1 MYLISHITGS
11 THDGCIDPT
20 PRSKKLCHELT
31 TFSPNRKLA
40 NQPRQPRAR
49 AVRLHLHEKHDA
61 KSILE
66 IDPHATQHVHT
77 TWRRAT
83 TPLQAGCAGWLLEA
97 LRDLRRQD

>member
-11 THDGCIDPT
+11 THDGRIAQT

-31 TFSPNRKLA
+31 TSSPNRKLA

-49 AVRLHLHEKHDA
+49 AAHLHLHAKHDA
-61 KSILE
+61 KAFWRSTRML
-66 IDPHATQHVHT
+66 QHVHT

-97 LRDLRRQD
+97 LRDLRHQD